1 MYGEP
6 SGFTQAMRI
15 GLPRARNASFSAS
28 DIPPTVPRQALSVI
42 SRTSPSSPVGSGE
55 PVRCGRLS
63 PSPAG
68 ARAPRFTFMNSI
80 ETDALTPYAA
90 SLARVPYT
98 GIRELEIGRAHV

>member
-28 DIPPTVPRQALSVI
+28 DIPPTLPRQVLSVI

-55 PVRCGRLS
+55 PVPVRQTIAEPGERPGHLGS
-63 PSPAG
+63 HP
-68 ARAPRFTFMNSI
+68 
-80 ETDALTPYAA
+80 
-90 SLARVPYT
+90 
-98 GIRELEIGRAHV
+98 